1 MSNSFNDYTGMPQN
15 GSTRNGYGELTNS
28 LIFPGSL
35 PFQQPFQQIWSP
47 TGWQDNGQENFDMG
61 NSFQGN
67 MIGSNGY
74 FPAQQ
79 DFVAFDDGDDF
90 YNNDD
95 PDTPMT
101 SDQME
106 DTTENNGAVNHDQ
119 SSNPPVPAPNTT
131 SLTHVYKPEITP
143 DPSQSNGRSSTQEA
157 PSTKSSEAQLAA
169 LRAAALRAKLMSQRR
184 VGGKTPTPESV
195 SEQKLGTREKSSLA
209 GFVSANNDGTTSS
222 KGTSP
227 STQNHTSTVP
237 APAAIKSGLA
247 PVVQSSNDIAVPSFP
262 KVSSPQQSHTSTD
275 IEALLAEARNTID
288 TKEDESSISKISEGT
303 RIESPNT
310 VMNATHR
317 STPSTTKPSE
327 PLSSSSR
334 LQSFRSSKAS
344 SEVSEQGEIREEPR
358 KTTRPL
364 PKQGTGAVVVEDVP
378 TIQKS
383 ERISDTQVKLQAQA
397 EISQKKQQPGKI
409 DTSLANDRNVA
420 SATSSAKPRSPLSLR
435 TPVSSKSR
443 DFRDDSS
450 VSNSNS
456 RDRSTRYANV
466 RERMAEASWVAPDR
480 KQDHNPGPPREP
492 LSRDAL
498 PQRPYVRGP
507 RRYDEYRPTYLARP
521 DIIDENERK
530 AAEYKRSLQQ
540 IKVEERDVV
549 MAEPVVEPV
558 AEPVVEPAKPSPK
571 IASPKTSVAA
581 ESAEYY
587 ADVNEWLEMTGYHDQ
602 NYRKKALARHQK
614 LLALD
619 KERAELEREA
629 QTEREEQSQ
638 IIRAQSIMPRET
650 IEGPSSRP
658 AVAPRTIPSFTMPP
672 PPVPAKDS
680 MDDVGIQI
688 KDLATREATSPQDRG
703 INNMLQLHESSRPFK
718 AAIKR
723 QHSGDD
729 LDSPRGRLMDKI
741 PRTNSKDFSS
751 DTQMQQQTAG
761 AAQPMTGSLESRI
774 SVNEGN
780 FRREYQQRS
789 RSPDVKH
796 RSLSPPSRR
805 ASGQDT
811 RMERQFSRGSY
822 GSRNGYSPNRRPA
835 YSRNASPS
843 HIEAGLY
850 DDSFDGNIR
859 RYDSYRYDND
869 PRANVD
875 YDHYGGTPRGGP
887 YPQYQPPSSRGR
899 GRGRGRGSFNHYRG
913 NGFRVHDDTASG

>member
-1 MSNSFNDYTGMPQN
+1 MSNNFNDYTGMPQN
-15 GSTRNGYGELTNS
+15 GSTRNTYGELTNS
-28 LIFPGSL
+28 LICPGPL
-35 PFQQPFQQIWSP
+35 PFQQQFQQIWSP
-47 TGWQDNGQENFDMG
+47 TGWQNNGQENFNMG

-67 MIGSNGY
+67 MIGSGGY

-101 SDQME
+101 SEQME
-106 DTTENNGAVNHDQ
+106 DTTENNGTLERDQ
-119 SSNPPVPAPNTT
+119 STNPPGPAPNNTHP
-131 SLTHVYKPEITP
+131 THVDKPEIKTK
-143 DPSQSNGRSSTQEA
+143 DHGPSQSNGSNSTQEA
-157 PSTKSSEAQLAA
+157 PTMKSSEAQLAA

-195 SEQKLGTREKSSLA
+195 PEQKPGTKERSSLA
-209 GFVSANNDGTTSS
+209 GFVSASNDGRTSS
-222 KGTSP
+222 KDTS
-227 STQNHTSTVP
+227 SNAQTHTPTVP
-237 APAAIKSGLA
+237 ASAAIQSGVVPAAR
-247 PVVQSSNDIAVPSFP
+247 SSKDTSVLSFP

-275 IEALLAEARNTID
+275 IEALLAEARNTVG
-288 TKEDESSISKISEGT
+288 TKMDESPIPKIISEG
-303 RIESPNT
+303 IGKESPNT
-310 VMNATHR
+310 VMNTTHR

-334 LQSFRSSKAS
+334 LQSLQSSKAS
-344 SEVSEQGEIREEPR
+344 SEVSEQGEIREEPKR
-358 KTTRPL
+358 TINPIPEQGSEPVALEIVQTTQR
-364 PKQGTGAVVVEDVP
+364 
-378 TIQKS
+378 S
-383 ERISDTQVKLQAQA
+383 EKISDTQAKPHLQAQ
-397 EISQKKQQPGKI
+397 ISQKKQQPGKI

-435 TPVSSKSR
+435 TPVSSKPR

-450 VSNSNS
+450 ASNLDS
-456 RDRSTRYANV
+456 RDRSTRYADV

-480 KQDHNPGPPREP
+480 RQDHNSGQPREP
-492 LSRDAL
+492 LSRDTL

-507 RRYDEYRPTYLARP
+507 RRYDEYRPNYPARP

-530 AAEYKRSLQQ
+530 AAEYKRNLHQV
-540 IKVEERDVV
+540 KVEERDVV
-549 MAEPVVEPV
+549 MAEPVGEAP
-558 AEPVVEPAKPSPK
+558 KPSPK
-571 IASPKTSVAA
+571 TASPKTSVAT
-581 ESAEYY
+581 EPTEYY

-602 NYRKKALARHQK
+602 TYRKKALARHQK

-638 IIRAQSIMPRET
+638 IIRAQSIMPRDS
-650 IEGPSSRP
+650 IEGPRSRS
-658 AVAPRTIPSFTMPP
+658 ANAPPTIPSFTMPP
-672 PPVPAKDS
+672 PPIPAKDS
-680 MDDVGIQI
+680 TEHVGIQI
-688 KDLATREATSPQDRG
+688 KDLATREATSPHDRG
-703 INNMLQLHESSRPFK
+703 INNMQQLHEASRSFK

-729 LDSPRGRLMDKI
+729 MDSPRGRLMDKI
-741 PRTNSKDFSS
+741 LRTNSKDFSS
-751 DTQMQQQTAG
+751 DTKMQQQIVA

-774 SVNEGN
+774 SVDEGN

-789 RSPDVKH
+789 RSPEIKH

-805 ASGQDT
+805 ASGQDA

-850 DDSFDGNIR
+850 DDSIDGNIR
-859 RYDSYRYDND
+859 RYDSYRYDSD
-869 PRANVD
+869 TRANID
-875 YDHYGGTPRGGP
+875 YDRYSVNSRGGP

-899 GRGRGRGSFNHYRG
+899 SRGRGRGSFNHYRA
-913 NGFRVHDDTASG
+913 NGFKVYDDTASG

>member
-1 MSNSFNDYTGMPQN
+1 MSNNFNDYTGTPQN

-47 TGWQDNGQENFDMG
+47 TGWQNNGQENFNMG

-67 MIGSNGY
+67 MIGPNGY

-101 SDQME
+101 SEQME
-106 DTTENNGAVNHDQ
+106 DTTENNGTFNSDQ
-119 SSNPPVPAPNTT
+119 SSNPPGPAPNTT
-131 SLTHVYKPEITP
+131 GLTHVHKPEIKTE
-143 DPSQSNGRSSTQEA
+143 DRNPSQSNGNDSTQEA
-157 PSTKSSEAQLAA
+157 PVMKSSEAQLAA

-195 SEQKLGTREKSSLA
+195 PEQKLGTKEKSSLA
-209 GFVSANNDGTTSS
+209 GFVSASIDGKMPS

-227 STQNHTSTVP
+227 NTQNLTPTVP
-237 APAAIKSGLA
+237 APTATQSVVV
-247 PVVQSSNDIAVPSFP
+247 PVARSSNDTSVLKFP
-262 KVSSPQQSHTSTD
+262 KVSSPQQFHTSTD
-275 IEALLAEARNTID
+275 IEALLAEARNTVG
-288 TKEDESSISKISEGT
+288 TKKDESPISKISEGT
-303 RIESPNT
+303 RKESPNT
-310 VMNATHR
+310 VTNATHR

-327 PLSSSSR
+327 PLSTSSR
-334 LQSFRSSKAS
+334 LQSLQSSKAS

-358 KTTRPL
+358 RTIRPI
-364 PKQGTGAVVVEDVP
+364 PKQAPEPVALEDVQ
-378 TIQKS
+378 TTQKS
-383 ERISDTQVKLQAQA
+383 EKTSDTQVKPRVQAQ
-397 EISQKKQQPGKI
+397 ISQKKQQPVKI
-409 DTSLANDRNVA
+409 DTSLANDRNIG

-435 TPVSSKSR
+435 TPVSSRPK

-450 VSNSNS
+450 ASNLNS
-456 RDRSTRYANV
+456 RDRSNRYADV

-480 KQDHNPGPPREP
+480 RQDHNSGQPREP
-492 LSRDAL
+492 LSRDTL

-507 RRYDEYRPTYLARP
+507 RRYDEYRPTYSARP

-530 AAEYKRSLQQ
+530 AAEYKRNLHQV
-540 IKVEERDVV
+540 KVEERDVV
-549 MAEPVVEPV
+549 MAEPVVETP
-558 AEPVVEPAKPSPK
+558 KPSPK
-571 IASPKTSVAA
+571 ITSPKTSFAA

-602 NYRKKALARHQK
+602 TYRKKALARHQK

-638 IIRAQSIMPRET
+638 IIRAQSIMPRDS
-650 IEGPSSRP
+650 IEGPISRP
-658 AVAPRTIPSFTMPP
+658 AIAPRTIPSFTMPP

-680 MDDVGIQI
+680 ADDVGIQI
-688 KDLATREATSPQDRG
+688 KDLATREATSPQDRS
-703 INNMLQLHESSRPFK
+703 INNMQQLQGSSRPFQT
-718 AAIKR
+718 AIKR

-729 LDSPRGRLMDKI
+729 MDSPRGRSMDKI

-751 DTQMQQQTAG
+751 DRKLQQQIAG

-774 SVNEGN
+774 SVDEGN

-789 RSPDVKH
+789 RSPDIKH

-805 ASGQDT
+805 ASGQET
-811 RMERQFSRGSY
+811 RMERQFSRGSF
-822 GSRNGYSPNRRPA
+822 GSRNGYSPIRRPA

-850 DDSFDGNIR
+850 DDSFDGNTR

-869 PRANVD
+869 THANVD
-875 YDHYGGTPRGGP
+875 YDRYGANSRGGP

-899 GRGRGRGSFNHYRG
+899 GRGRGRGTFNNYRG
-913 NGFRVHDDTASG
+913 NGFKVYDDTAS